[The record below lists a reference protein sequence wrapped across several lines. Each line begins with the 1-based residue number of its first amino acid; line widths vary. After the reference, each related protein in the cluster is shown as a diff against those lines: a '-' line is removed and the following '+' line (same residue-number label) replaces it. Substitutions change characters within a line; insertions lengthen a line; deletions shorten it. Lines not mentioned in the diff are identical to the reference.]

1 MSIIVFSHL
10 MKTGGTSL
18 NQHLKGC
25 YGSKMHVV
33 TKSKNL
39 LIDGQAYKAEEL
51 KIDLERNLKLKVLS
65 GHQVRP
71 FVHFGEF
78 ESQLKWLIIL
88 RHPYKRFISH
98 YIQIINREGSIHKGL
113 SLYDWTK
120 KENASNYMVKF
131 IAGSENIDLAKSI
144 LLEKFQVVGLTENM
158 DTSLKM
164 MRAIIGD
171 NNFTAP
177 NELHKNLSTDNSLR
191 DSLLKS
197 EIDFIKDNNK
207 LDLELYEF
215 AKDKIW
221 KKQLAQID
229 LSNLNN
235 KKRSHLAENLNKIRF
250 QIKRYNYHSGKL
262 TWGNLKY
269 FLRNW

>member
-33 TKSKNL
+33 TKPKNL
-39 LIDGQAYKAEEL
+39 LIDGEAYNAEEL
-51 KIDLERNLKLKVLS
+51 KNDLKRNSNLKVFS

-71 FVHFGEF
+71 FVNFGDLEG
-78 ESQLKWLIIL
+78 QLKWFIIL

-98 YIQIINREGSIHKGL
+98 YIQIINREGSIHKDL

-120 KENASNYMVKF
+120 KYNTSNYMVKF
-131 IAGSENIDLAKSI
+131 IAGSEDLDKAKKI
-144 LLEKFQVVGLTENM
+144 LLEKFDIVGLTEKM
-158 DTSLKM
+158 DLTIKM
-164 MRAIIGD
+164 MRAVAND
-171 NNFTAP
+171 YKFTVP
-177 NELHKNLSTDNSLR
+177 NVMHKNFSTDNSLR
-191 DSLLKS
+191 DGLLLS
-197 EIDFIKDNNK
+197 EAGFIEENNR

-215 AKDKIW
+215 AREIIW
-221 KKQLAQID
+221 KKQLLEID

-235 KKRSHLAENLNKIRF
+235 KKKSHLAENINKIRF